1 MTTTVQPQAQTQER
15 ANVAGFWI
23 RVGAF
28 LIDSIVIGL
37 VAGVFT
43 GGGAIT
49 NPDIRN
55 AQHSGIE
62 TIASFLFFTILWSS
76 VGGGQ
81 TLGMRLLGLRVV
93 DREGKTV
100 GYGTA
105 VLRYVGFVISCA
117 ALLLGLVWVAFDPY
131 KQGWH
136 DKIAGTYV
144 VRIS

>member
-1 MTTTVQPQAQTQER
+1 MTTIVQPQTQER
-15 ANVAGFWI
+15 GNVAGFWI

-28 LIDSIVIGL
+28 LIDSIVIGI

-43 GGGAIT
+43 GGEAIT
-49 NPDIRN
+49 NPDLRN

-62 TIASFLFFTILWSS
+62 TIATFLFFTLLWSNI
-76 VGGGQ
+76 GGGQ

-93 DREGKTV
+93 DRDGKTV

-105 VLRYVGFVISCA
+105 VLRYIGFIISCA
-117 ALLLGLVWVAFDPY
+117 AILLGIVWVAFDPY

-136 DKIAGTYV
+136 DKIASTYV
-144 VRIS
+144 VRIH

>member
-1 MTTTVQPQAQTQER
+1 MTTVVQPQIQER

-28 LIDSIVIGL
+28 LIDSIIIGI
-37 VAGVFT
+37 VAGAFT
-43 GGGAIT
+43 GGEAIT

-62 TIASFLFFTILWSS
+62 TIASFLFFTLLWSN
-76 VGGGQ
+76 VGRGQ

-93 DREGKTV
+93 DREGNTI

-105 VLRYVGFVISCA
+105 VLRYIGFFISCV
-117 ALLLGLVWVAFDPY
+117 ALLLGVIWVAFDAY

-144 VRIS
+144 VRIH

>member
-1 MTTTVQPQAQTQER
+1 MTTIVQPQAQAR

-28 LIDSIVIGL
+28 LIDSIVLGI
-37 VAGVFT
+37 VAGAFT
-43 GGGAIT
+43 GGDAIT
-49 NPDIRN
+49 NPDVTN

-62 TIASFLFFTILWSS
+62 TIASFLFFTLLWSS
-76 VGGGQ
+76 IGGGQ

-93 DREGKTV
+93 DREGKTI
-100 GYGTA
+100 GYGAA
-105 VLRYVGFVISCA
+105 VLRYIGFVISCVA
-117 ALLLGLVWVAFDPY
+117 ILLGLIWVAFDPY

-144 VRIS
+144 VKIH